1 MTSTQKTD
9 LSPEPGSDGNTNQIK
24 IFTEKARALC
34 ASREYCISDIK
45 SRLETWGV
53 HTSDTQEAIIE
64 ILISEKFLDEQRY
77 ASAFARDRLRYNK
90 WGKIKIEWS
99 LKMKGVAGECITE
112 AMAGIDDDEYR
123 EIAERLIQSLAKSKK
138 AENKQL
144 LKAKILKSM
153 QAKGFEYSVTG
164 DIVRRYI

>member
-1 MTSTQKTD
+1 MTSIQKTD
-9 LSPEPGSDGNTNQIK
+9 LSPEPGSDGNDNRNK
-24 IFTEKARALC
+24 IYTDKARALC
-34 ASREYCISDIK
+34 ASREYCISDIR

-53 HTSDTQEAIIE
+53 HNADTQEAIIE
-64 ILISEKFLDEQRY
+64 TLISEKFLDEQRY

-112 AMAGIDDDEYR
+112 AIAGIDEDEYR
-123 EIAERLIQSLAKSKK
+123 EIAERLIQSLVKSKK
-138 AENKQL
+138 AENRQL

-153 QAKGFEYSVTG
+153 QAKGFEYGVTG
-164 DIVRRYI
+164 EIVKKLL

>member
-1 MTSTQKTD
+1 MTSIRKTD
-9 LSPEPGSDGNTNQIK
+9 LSAEPGSDGNDNPIK

-53 HTSDTQEAIIE
+53 HDSDSQDKIIE
-64 ILISEKFLDEQRY
+64 TLIKEKFLDEQRY

-90 WGKIKIEWS
+90 WGKIKIEWN
-99 LKMKGVAGECITE
+99 LKMKGVAGDCIND
-112 AMAGIDDDEYR
+112 AIAGIDEGEYN
-123 EIAERLIQSLAKSKK
+123 EIADRLIQSLVKSKK
-138 AENKQL
+138 AENRQL

-164 DIVRRYI
+164 AIVRKYL

>member
-9 LSPEPGSDGNTNQIK
+9 LSPEPGSDGNDNKIK
-24 IFTEKARALC
+24 IFTEKARSIC

-45 SRLETWGV
+45 SRLEAWGV
-53 HTSDTQEAIIE
+53 HNRDSVEEVIAT
-64 ILISEKFLDEQRY
+64 LISEKFIDEQRY

-99 LKMKGVAGECITE
+99 LRMKGVAGECITE
-112 AMAGIDDDEYR
+112 AVAGIDEDEYR
-123 EIAERLIQSLAKSKK
+123 DIAERLIQALVKSKK
-138 AENKQL
+138 AENRQL

-153 QAKGFEYSVTG
+153 QAKGFEYDVTG
-164 DIVRRYI
+164 EIVKRYL

>member
-1 MTSTQKTD
+1 MTSIQKTD
-9 LSPEPGSDGNTNQIK
+9 LSPEPGSDGNDNRIK
-24 IFTEKARALC
+24 IYTDKARALC
-34 ASREYCISDIK
+34 ASREYCISDIR

-53 HTSDTQEAIIE
+53 HNSDTQEAIIE
-64 ILISEKFLDEQRY
+64 TLIGEKFLDEQRY

-99 LKMKGVAGECITE
+99 LKMKNVAGDCITE
-112 AMAGIDDDEYR
+112 ALAGIDEDEYR
-123 EIAERLIQSLAKSKK
+123 EIAERLIQSLVKSKK

-153 QAKGFEYSVTG
+153 QSKGFEYSVTG
-164 DIVRRYI
+164 EIVKRFV

>member
-9 LSPEPGSDGNTNQIK
+9 LSPEQGSDGNDNKIK
-24 IFTEKARALC
+24 IFTEKARAIC
-34 ASREYCISDIK
+34 ASREYCISDIR

-53 HTSDTQEAIIE
+53 HNRDSVEEIIAT
-64 ILISEKFLDEQRY
+64 LISEKFIDEQRY

-99 LKMKGVAGECITE
+99 LRMKGVAGECITE
-112 AMAGIDDDEYR
+112 AIAGIDEDEYR
-123 EIAERLIQSLAKSKK
+123 DTAERLIQALVKSKK
-138 AENKQL
+138 AENRQL

-153 QAKGFEYSVTG
+153 QAKGFEYGVTG
-164 DIVRRYI
+164 DIVKRYV